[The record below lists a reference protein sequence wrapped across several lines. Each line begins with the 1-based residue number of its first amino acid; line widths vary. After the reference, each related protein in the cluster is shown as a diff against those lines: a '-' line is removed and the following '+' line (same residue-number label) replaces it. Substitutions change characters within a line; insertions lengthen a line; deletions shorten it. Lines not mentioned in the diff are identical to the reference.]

1 MHFSQE
7 PDWESIPLDKSE
19 NGDPVRKLV
28 EPLEDNPPTTTAK
41 GQSHLIGKV
50 LSPAI
55 RLWLRSQ
62 VEHVDELEFQI
73 AGGDRQLLAGY
84 IPQVSISA
92 QNAVYRGLHLSEIA
106 LTGCNIQINLGQIWR
121 GKPLRLKDVVP
132 VEGVLLMRQ
141 AAFNAS
147 LRSPLLG
154 EAVVEF
160 VAALLRSQQS
170 GGFLEIDQDEPLNL
184 QSPQVFFTAGKAT
197 LSVSL
202 ISTTGE
208 VIPIIIRTGLRLV
221 NGNILS
227 LNEPQWLTRVNSN
240 RGLPLKDLQDFQIPL
255 GTDVYLHELHLEE
268 EQLRCRGRINVIP
281 QDDV

>member
-7 PDWESIPLDKSE
+7 PDWESIPLDQSE
-19 NGDPVRKLV
+19 EDDSVRESV
-28 EPLEDNPPTTTAK
+28 EPLEDNPPAATAK
-41 GQSHLIGKV
+41 GRSHLIGKV

-73 AGGDRQLLAGY
+73 AGGDGQLLAGY

-106 LTGCNIQINLGQIWR
+106 LTGRNIQINLGQIWR

-132 VEGVLLMRQ
+132 VEGTLLMRQ

-202 ISTTGE
+202 VSTTGE

-240 RGLPLKDLQDFQIPL
+240 RGLPLKDLHDFQIPL

-281 QDDV
+281 LDDG